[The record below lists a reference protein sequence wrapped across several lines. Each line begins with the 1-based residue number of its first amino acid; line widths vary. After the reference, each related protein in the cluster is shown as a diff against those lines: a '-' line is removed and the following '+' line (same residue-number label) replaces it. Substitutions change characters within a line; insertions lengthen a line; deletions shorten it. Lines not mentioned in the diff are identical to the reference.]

1 MTRPAGSTELAWL
14 CLSMA
19 WPLLS
24 VPTAGGKTMQ
34 EFSAWWPLS
43 YLSAADFGATNSV

>member
-1 MTRPAGSTELAWL
+1 
-14 CLSMA
+14 MA
-19 WPLLS
+19 LPFDGVALLS
-24 VPTAGGKTMQ
+24 VPTAGGKTMR